1 MQEPM
6 LTTAHPPPVDT
17 RKPPQLPRARLVLT
31 QECVSINGVWGLTQ
45 PLDLARSPLGTCTG
59 SNSGQN
65 SEHGRVGRCQE
76 PALMAEG
83 AARVPSTT
91 MLLRPPGLSLQHS
104 DHSWGVAGKK
114 SAPLALKA
122 PRALAQTKPGWV
134 AGRGTDQGDPGEQI
148 MRRDWS
154 SSSPNTAFR
163 WPRAVRQGAA
173 A

>member
-1 MQEPM
+1 
-6 LTTAHPPPVDT
+6 
-17 RKPPQLPRARLVLT
+17 
-31 QECVSINGVWGLTQ
+31 
-45 PLDLARSPLGTCTG
+45 
-59 SNSGQN
+59 
-65 SEHGRVGRCQE
+65 
-76 PALMAEG
+76 MAEG

-91 MLLRPPGLSLQHS
+91 TLLRPPGLSLQHS

-148 MRRDWS
+148 MRWNWNR
-154 SSSPNTAFR
+154 SSPNTACR
-163 WPRAVRQGAA
+163 WPRAVQQGAA